1 MVGRA
6 AGLDEVVISDL
17 DHDDDVADECVRA
30 SVEFSTEGRELD
42 RFGLERAVR
51 EQIFRLRVRHYFIG
65 LVKSPARSFC
75 GTCLNEYFVRDGR
88 RSNTQMMS

>member
-6 AGLDEVVISDL
+6 AGLNEVGISDL
-17 DHDDDVADECVRA
+17 DHDDDVAGECVGV
-30 SVEFSTEGRELD
+30 SVDFSTEGGELD
-42 RFGLERAVR
+42 HFGLERAVR
-51 EQIFRLRVRHYFIG
+51 EQMFRLRVRHYFIG
-65 LVKSPARSFC
+65 LLKSPARSFC